1 MLGTRAAGAG
11 FFMSSEGE
19 AESRLALWFHDL
31 PLLWQHAL
39 SLLVQ
44 DAPQIVLT
52 VMALRAVPSTRGYVS
67 AVCSGLALAVRSTI
81 MFVVMPYV
89 ARSGA
94 ALKAAAAAY
103 RKAKRVGGIGSR
115 MRLLV

>member
-1 MLGTRAAGAG
+1 MVSDGQ
-11 FFMSSEGE
+11 SWC
-19 AESRLALWFHDL
+19 LA
-31 PLLWQHAL
+31 
-39 SLLVQ
+39 
-44 DAPQIVLT
+44 
-52 VMALRAVPSTRGYVS
+52 RG
-67 AVCSGLALAVRSTI
+67 GLALAVRSTI

>member
-1 MLGTRAAGAG
+1 
-11 FFMSSEGE
+11 
-19 AESRLALWFHDL
+19 
-31 PLLWQHAL
+31 
-39 SLLVQ
+39 
-44 DAPQIVLT
+44 
-52 VMALRAVPSTRGYVS
+52 VS